1 LNDAVSIILFN
12 TVMKYTQKTS
22 VINFSTPFEIVKE
35 FFTLGFG
42 SVFIGLIFGLLSS
55 YILKT
60 FRAFSKNP
68 VTESMMIFCFG
79 YLSYVVS
86 EVA

>member
-1 LNDAVSIILFN
+1 L
-12 TVMKYTQKTS
+12 KYTQKTS
-22 VINFSTPFEIVKE
+22 VISLKTPFDIIKE
-35 FFTLGFG
+35 FFMLGLG
-42 SVFIGLIFGLLSS
+42 SIFIGLIFGLLSS

-68 VTESMMIFCFG
+68 VTETMMIFCFG